1 MSHIQIASCK
11 LRTPAQPNISEP
23 GTRGQFSSPIAQW
36 LLVESHIPTTRHL
49 HPQGSY
55 VHKAITSTRHLQA
68 QGSYKHERV
77 TAAWQL
83 HEQGSY
89 MGGNCLGEIQSYSL

>member
-11 LRTPAQPNISEP
+11 LRAPAQPNISEP
-23 GTRGQFSSPIAQW
+23 RTRGQLSSPIAQW
-36 LLVESHIPTTRHL
+36 LLVESDIPTTRHL
-49 HPQGSY
+49 HAQGSY
-55 VHKAITSTRHLQA
+55 VHKAITSTRQLQT